1 VEILLNTGNI
11 NPGSAVGEC
20 AATAGLLAGFGVA
33 PVWGE
38 ALLTGLGMLL
48 GLELLAGVV
57 LLQAVRQRTSMR
69 GDSWRI

>member
-1 VEILLNTGNI
+1 
-11 NPGSAVGEC
+11 
-20 AATAGLLAGFGVA
+20 
-33 PVWGE
+33 
-38 ALLTGLGMLL
+38 MLL